1 MANVVAKLELEQ
13 TDHFK
18 KWLAGL
24 RDGKARAR
32 IVSRLTRLRLG
43 NFGDVKAL
51 GGKLN
56 ELRIDCGPR
65 YRIYFAQRGKT
76 IYLLLCGGDKRTQDS
91 DISFA
96 RKLISEL

>member
-1 MANVVAKLELEQ
+1 MANVVTRLQIEQ

-18 KWLAGL
+18 SWLVAL

-51 GGKLN
+51 GGKLS
-56 ELRIDCGPR
+56 ELRVDHGPG
-65 YRIYFAQRGKT
+65 YRVYFTQRGKT
-76 IYLLLCGGDKRTQDS
+76 IYLLLCGGDKRTQNS
-91 DISFA
+91 DITIA
-96 RKLISEL
+96 RGLIAEL